1 MNPNSTDP
9 TNEPIEPT
17 PTSTPNPVTPIDQF
31 GEVNQTTPVEPVV
44 PVEPMTPTTPE
55 AAPITVDAPIAPVAS
70 ITPSPEAKKSNKKLL
85 TILGSIVGVVLLAA
99 IAALLYTTLSGASQ
113 EDYKAAVT
121 QYNAT
126 SSANSA
132 FTSDVASLVS
142 GLNSDTDDEYTVSMK
157 EAETSLAKLKDEN
170 KKLGDLKAV
179 KVGEGK
185 DLYKTF
191 NDKLTTYV
199 AYGGDVLESV
209 KKARPGIL
217 ACDEA
222 RSTTDS
228 AARLAGLKNCSTK
241 LAEVGDLPN
250 PAFNTYIKSISVAYG
265 DYATT
270 YEKISALTNPL
281 GAQYEEYKT
290 LRDQLT
296 AASKNLSTASKDY
309 QTAAKK
315 SNDEVNVKDQAQALG
330 KYLSEQQKK

>member
-1 MNPNSTDP
+1 MNPNSTEP
-9 TNEPIEPT
+9 TNEPSVPTSSPT
-17 PTSTPNPVTPIDQF
+17 PDPFVPIDQP
-31 GEVNQTTPVEPVV
+31 NQADQATPVV

-55 AAPITVDAPIAPVAS
+55 AAPLTVDAPVSP
-70 ITPSPEAKKSNKKLL
+70 TPEVKKSNKKLL
-85 TILGSIVGVVLLAA
+85 TILGAIVGVILLAV
-99 IAALLYTTLSGASQ
+99 IAALLYTSLSGASQ
-113 EDYKAAVT
+113 EDYKEAVT

-142 GLNSDTDDEYTVSMK
+142 GLNSDTDDEYNVSLK
-157 EAETSLAKLKDEN
+157 EAETSLTKLKDEN
-170 KKLGDLKAV
+170 TKLGDLKAV

-199 AYGGDVLESV
+199 AYGGNVLESV

-222 RSTTDS
+222 RNTTDS

-241 LAEVGDLPN
+241 LAAVGDLPN
-250 PAFNTYIKSISVAYG
+250 PAFSVYIKSISVAYA

-281 GAQYEEYKT
+281 GSQYEEYKT

-315 SNDEVNVKDQAQALG
+315 GNDEVNVKDQAQALG
-330 KYLSEQQKK
+330 KYLSEQQTK